1 MRIFFNIRK
10 RDFLIEDTEGIE
22 FPSHN
27 AAYLEA
33 NLSVRELVASMVLKG
48 EPIDGEALEICG
60 DDGVLIRVLPFRDA
74 IILR

>member
-1 MRIFFNIRK
+1 MRFFFNIRE

-22 FPSHN
+22 FPSLN

-33 NLSVRELVASMVLKG
+33 DLSVREMVASMVLKG

-60 DDGVLIRVLPFRDA
+60 DDGVVIREMRFRDA